1 MISPLLERAA
11 RRASQADAVLKTD
24 ETTTLEF
31 VGGELVRGTVS
42 TSQGTNLRV
51 IVEGR
56 PGIAGS
62 VEDDPE
68 ELLQRAMASAALG
81 EPTVL
86 SLPFQTTLAAVV
98 THMPRASA
106 ATAPDLATYC
116 HLVRDRLA
124 AERAEL
130 RMILERSVG
139 SVRVAN
145 TRGVDASYDVSLVS
159 LQVEASRVRDGR
171 RIAIE
176 ARLCGADVPSLTE
189 LEQLVAMLRQRLA
202 WAERDATTTPGR
214 QRVLFLP
221 SALPALLLPVE
232 QALAGTPPC
241 GAAPRWPA
249 DGGRGPTARW
259 SPSPMTRWWTGGPDP
274 GRSMTK
280 ASRAECLRWCARETS
295 RG

>member
-1 MISPLLERAA
+1 VISPLLERAA

-68 ELLQRAMASAALG
+68 ELLQRAMASASLG

-106 ATAPDLATYC
+106 ATTPDLATYC
-116 HLVRDRLA
+116 HLAHDRLA

-130 RMILERSVG
+130 RMILERSIG

-159 LQVEASRVRDGR
+159 LRVEACRVRDGR

-189 LEQLVAMLRQRLA
+189 LEHRAGSGSCSSPRRFRCFCCR
-202 WAERDATTTPGR
+202 WNRR
-214 QRVLFLP
+214 W
-221 SALPALLLPVE
+221 PALWPW
-232 QALAGTPPC
+232 
-241 GAAPRWPA
+241 GAAPRWLA
-249 DGGRGPTARW
+249 GGGRGPTARW
-259 SPSPMTRWWTGGPDP
+259 SLSPMTRWWTGGPDP

-280 ASRAECLRWCARETS
+280 GCRAGC
-295 RG
+295 